1 LAGFGDHILEH
12 LHHARQRRIDL
23 GDAGGSLCRQFRRHD
38 FALPNARGE
47 RGPVMLRPFVPAH
60 RQCHAISSLWRD
72 FGLYFGD
79 VRGQHV

>member
-23 GDAGGSLCRQFRRHD
+23 DDAGGSLCRQFRRHD
-38 FALPNARGE
+38 FALPNPRGE
-47 RGPVMLRPFVPAH
+47 SGPVMLRPFVPAH

-72 FGLYFGD
+72 FGL
-79 VRGQHV
+79 